1 MKSKK
6 IISVLMLLTAA
17 VCTQARS
24 WKIGPNSVVG
34 MDFASI
40 NAAMASENVN
50 AGDTLFLD
58 QYYSENAVQ
67 TVMKAVVIIGTGY
80 DTSLTDEQVVATLTN
95 NLELKADNAV
105 VKSVR
110 LSSIYL
116 YNDNCTIDRCYAS
129 YIRVSSADAGMN
141 HIYSCYIAGR
151 IEGFSSASP
160 SKLDIQ
166 NTVIYDNDYNATAI
180 HNIAYLIESIINN
193 NVIYKNYSTGNSNQ
207 RDCYCLSSIT
217 NSQITNNL
225 IYGYHGYSYNGYS
238 YNYDRCFTSGVYASG
253 SGNSIE
259 HNVLSGSINNFPTN
273 KSNWRE
279 KWNTIFVQT
288 GNYSAYYKIKTETAD
303 NPAIGYATD
312 GGDCGVHGGMF
323 GCPSGGRPQYI
334 PYFSKVTVGSRTE
347 DGKLPVS
354 VTIKIQDE

>member
-67 TVMKAVVIIGTGY
+67 TVTKAVVIIGTGY

-110 LSSIYL
+110 LSSVYL

-129 YIRVSSADAGMN
+129 YIRVGSADAGMN
-141 HIYSCYIAGR
+141 HIYSCCVYGR
-151 IEGFSSASP
+151 LEGFSESVYSQI
-160 SKLDIQ
+160 DIQ
-166 NTVIYDNDYNATAI
+166 NCVFVDDTSNKHII
-180 HNIAYLIESIINN
+180 SLITQSIINN
-193 NVIYKNYSTGNSNQ
+193 CVFSKTYYLKDGSV
-207 RDCYCLSSIT
+207 YCIDLT
-217 NSQITNNL
+217 KDTQITNN
-225 IYGYHGYSYNGYS
+225 IIWGCNTYNNGT
-238 YNYDRCFTSGVYASG
+238 YNRCISSNVYASG
-253 SGNSIE
+253 SGNCIE
-259 HNVLSGSINNFPTN
+259 HNIMSGSISNYPTN
-273 KSNWRE
+273 KMDWKD
-279 KWNTIFVQT
+279 KWNHIFVKEGT
-288 GNYSAYYKIKTETAD
+288 YSNYYKLNTESTD

-334 PYFSKVTVGSRTE
+334 PYFSKVTVGARTE
-347 DGKLPVS
+347 EGKLPVS
-354 VTIKIQDE
+354 VTIEMQDK